1 MENFRG
7 AELFEENGR
16 YYLFIVQT
24 NVLTVYE
31 LTANSRVKDRQ
42 TLDAKFFGAEQVSLR
57 AIFRDGTRFLVL
69 DDLVGLRE
77 ILTNGGMNSFR
88 EGSKIAYSQFG
99 CYQIVG
105 QDAGESLALAC
116 APSLSNYFI
125 LKLVKSHQFA

>member
-57 AIFRDGTRFLVL
+57 AVFRDGTRFLVL

-77 ILTNGGMNSFR
+77 ILTSGGVSSFKV
-88 EGSKIAYSQFG
+88 GSKVVYSQFG

-105 QDAGESLALAC
+105 QDGGESLALAC
-116 APSLSNYFI
+116 APSLNNYFI

>member
-31 LTANSRVKDRQ
+31 LTANSRVKDKQ
-42 TLDAKFFGAEQVSLR
+42 TLDDKFFGAEQVSLR
-57 AIFRDGTRFLVL
+57 AVFRDGTRFLVL

-77 ILTNGGMNSFR
+77 ILTKGGVSSFK
-88 EGSKIAYSQFG
+88 EGSKVVYSQFG

-105 QDAGESLALAC
+105 QDGGESLALAC